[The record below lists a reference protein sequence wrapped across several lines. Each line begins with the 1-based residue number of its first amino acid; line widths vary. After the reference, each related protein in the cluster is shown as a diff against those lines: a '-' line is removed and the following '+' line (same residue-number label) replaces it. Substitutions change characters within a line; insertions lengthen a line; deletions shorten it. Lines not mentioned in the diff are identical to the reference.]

1 MGNRLKAALIGPV
14 FPYRGGIAHFTT
26 CLARA
31 MDDSADCEV
40 ISFRR
45 LYPRQLYPG
54 ASDHDPSRQSLR
66 VEAEYKLDSL
76 NPLSWLAAG
85 QRISRMKPGIA
96 IFQWWTTFLAPCY
109 LTIMRTLR
117 HHRVQIL
124 LIVHNVLPHEARFFD
139 PWLTRAVFSSV
150 DGLILLSERERVRLM
165 NFMPSLQNA
174 HVYPHPPY
182 EIFAGERIPRE
193 QAKKRLGVPPDRP
206 LVLFFGFVR
215 PYKGVPTLIE
225 GLELLLKRG
234 LALHLAIAGE
244 IWGDRSD
251 IERLIEEKGLRGDVL
266 VDNRYI
272 PNEEVNLYF
281 SAADVFVAPYLRGT
295 QSGAA
300 NIALGYDLPIVATTQ
315 IANSLTGIDS
325 DRLWSVTPGDAH
337 ALAEAIEES
346 LQANT
351 RARAARFQGE
361 KPPSWEGLAEF
372 ILSLARND
380 S

>member
-1 MGNRLKAALIGPV
+1 MGNRLTAALIGPV
-14 FPYRGGIAHFTT
+14 YPYRGGIAHFTT

-31 MDDSADCEV
+31 IGDSACCEV
-40 ISFRR
+40 FSFRR
-45 LYPRQLYPG
+45 LYLRQLYPG
-54 ASDHDPSRQSLR
+54 ESDHDPSRQPLA
-66 VEAEYKLDSL
+66 VEAEYRLDSL
-76 NPLSWLAAG
+76 NPLSWLATG
-85 QRISRMKPGIA
+85 KRISRMKPRIA

-109 LTIMRTLR
+109 LTMMRFLR
-117 HHRVQIL
+117 HHRIQTL

-139 PWLTRAVFSSV
+139 PWLTRAIFSSV
-150 DGLILLSERERVRLM
+150 DDLILLSERERARLM
-165 NFMPSLQNA
+165 NFTPWLQNI

-182 EIFAGERIPRE
+182 EMFAGDRIPRG

-225 GLELLLKRG
+225 GVELLLKRG

-251 IERLIEEKGLRGDVL
+251 IERLIEERGLSRDVL

-281 SAADVFVAPYLRGT
+281 SAADVFVAPYTQGT

-300 NIALGYDLPIVATTQ
+300 NIALGYDLPIVASAQ
-315 IANSLTGIDS
+315 IAHGLVGIDP
-325 DRLWSVTPGDAH
+325 DRLWSVPPGDAH
-337 ALAEAIEES
+337 ALAAALEES
-346 LQANT
+346 LQANA
-351 RARAARFQGE
+351 RARAASIRGDGL
-361 KPPSWEGLAEF
+361 PSWEGLVEL
-372 ILSLARND
+372 ILSLARIAP
-380 S
+380 